1 MFDPKTVS
9 LGIAPIGWCNDDMP
23 ELGAEN
29 TFQQTVSEMAL
40 AGFTGCE
47 IGNKYPTDPAELKKA
62 LDLRGMR
69 IASRWYSSFILTR
82 SMEEEEKDFI
92 ANLDF
97 LEAVGANHINVS
109 EQSYS
114 IQGKVDVPI
123 LTGGHKHVMNDEEW
137 DRFCKGLN
145 RLGQIASER
154 GFKLCFHHHM
164 GTVVQTSEETDR
176 MMSNTDPRYVFL
188 CYDTG
193 HFTFAGEDPLAMLKK
208 YVDRVGHVHLKDMR
222 LPVVEEARK
231 NNWSFLQSVRNG
243 AFTVPGD
250 GNVDFD
256 PVFKVL
262 SDADYQGWLLVE
274 AEQDPAK
281 ANPLEYAI
289 KGRTYIR
296 ERWEDPGP
304 PHRVSI
310 PLFDIKQEMFPMT
323 YFNKNK
329 ELKRGYNAYID
340 ESTNYMG
347 TLMNVGLLVMEDGD
361 TYTYESADREVA
373 ILLFEGKVTYEYA
386 GKTVEADRPNCFH
399 HEAYCLLAPKGTKIT
414 LTAHSHSELYM
425 QDTLNEKDYEPVMY
439 TPETVQTQHA
449 GSKGELMGAME
460 REIKTFFDYD
470 NAPFSN
476 MVLGEVLN
484 RPGKWSSYPP
494 HHHPQP
500 EVYFYRFDYP
510 HGFGAGFANGDV
522 YKTEQNGCA
531 VINHGFHSQVVAPG
545 YAMCYA
551 WGIRHLEGDPWLK
564 TRIDDKEHEWL
575 WKPDANDHIY
585 PNH

>member
-164 GTVVQTSEETDR
+164 ATVVQTFEETKRLMD
-176 MMSNTDPRYVFL
+176 NTDPRYVYL
-188 CYDTG
+188 CFDTG
-193 HFTFAGEDPLAMLKK
+193 HFTFSGEDAVKAAKEFGP
-208 YVDRVGHVHLKDMR
+208 RIGHVHLKDIRPDMM
-222 LPVVEEARK
+222 EKAYAEGFKFRK
-231 NNWSFLQSVRNG
+231 AVLEG
-243 AFTVPGD
+243 CFTIPGD
-250 GNVDFD
+250 GCVDY
-256 PVFKVL
+256 PGVFKAL
-262 SDADYQGWLLVE
+262 HDAHYEGWFIVE

-281 ANPLEYAI
+281 ANPLEYAKMAREYI
-289 KGRTYIR
+289 KKT
-296 ERWEDPGP
+296 
-304 PHRVSI
+304 
-310 PLFDIKQEMFPMT
+310 
-323 YFNKNK
+323 
-329 ELKRGYNAYID
+329 
-340 ESTNYMG
+340 
-347 TLMNVGLLVMEDGD
+347 
-361 TYTYESADREVA
+361 
-373 ILLFEGKVTYEYA
+373 A
-386 GKTVEADRPNCFH
+386 G
-399 HEAYCLLAPKGTKIT
+399 I
-414 LTAHSHSELYM
+414 
-425 QDTLNEKDYEPVMY
+425 
-439 TPETVQTQHA
+439 
-449 GSKGELMGAME
+449 
-460 REIKTFFDYD
+460 
-470 NAPFSN
+470 
-476 MVLGEVLN
+476 
-484 RPGKWSSYPP
+484 
-494 HHHPQP
+494 
-500 EVYFYRFDYP
+500 
-510 HGFGAGFANGDV
+510 
-522 YKTEQNGCA
+522 
-531 VINHGFHSQVVAPG
+531 
-545 YAMCYA
+545 
-551 WGIRHLEGDPWLK
+551 
-564 TRIDDKEHEWL
+564 
-575 WKPDANDHIY
+575 
-585 PNH
+585 